1 MPNILIADDEQEIVK
16 LLRIYL
22 ETDDMIIIDVPDESI
37 MIRADSGEPL
47 PENMDEENS
56 YC

>member
-22 ETDDMIIIDVPDESI
+22 ETDDMIIFDVPDEAI

-47 PENMDEENS
+47 PENMDEE
-56 YC
+56 